1 MTARFIGRSI
11 CGRTRELA
19 HDGRASKKR
28 HSDCSVVVVCKSD
41 SSGIGYSAD
50 QGLLR
55 LTPFPWNPRQRERKH
70 CQWQYK
76 TKRERCL
83 SKLNSFSFSFCTC
96 GAACALSALVI
107 PLGWSVSAPDAHR
120 GHFFRLTLHSLMRFS
135 TLKFQVEIE
144 LIFCQIFLVQSD
156 WTEVPQLCGLISQAS
171 VERRGV
177 ECLHSLHDSNT
188 PILC

>member
-1 MTARFIGRSI
+1 MPTEEETDGSKCEARARIPLKIEHNYPRNPYYNARRMHQTGIAGVCF
-11 CGRTRELA
+11 
-19 HDGRASKKR
+19 
-28 HSDCSVVVVCKSD
+28 VVAMGVCAR
-41 SSGIGYSAD
+41 Y
-50 QGLLR
+50 
-55 LTPFPWNPRQRERKH
+55 TH
-70 CQWQYK
+70 YK
-76 TKRERCL
+76 TNNRSRCFGCRL
-83 SKLNSFSFSFCTC
+83 K
-96 GAACALSALVI
+96 VI
-107 PLGWSVSAPDAHR
+107 PAGWSVSAPDAHR